1 MINRKSE
8 SVSYTPRAITNRPIS
23 SNRRRGRN
31 EITDEQKNEIK
42 EAFDLFDTEKTGK
55 IDYHELKVAIR
66 ALGFDIKKADV
77 LDLMR
82 EYDKTNSG
90 HIDYNDF
97 LDIMTQKISERDPT
111 EEIIKAFKLF
121 DDDDTGKISLKN
133 LRRVSRELGENLSDD
148 ELQAMIDE
156 FDKDMDGEISQEEF
170 LSIMKQTTI
179 EDFVLHIF
187 SWFLDIN
194 VDIFKNNA
202 DKKYSIKLF
211 DKKLINLCRTV
222 SVVELVNEIIMKD
235 VCNILG
241 YERSSLNIHASEKE
255 NGIMINEFLLNV
267 DKIESMANYIIVVEK
282 YSVYQK
288 LCENKIW
295 NEGIKSNDKNNLYA
309 CKNMKWIGMCSNDIV
324 FFPKESLISLT
335 KKEKNILQNLKNNKK
350 FLSTSQLKNEI
361 IQMDRINYKF
371 EIEAVQ
377 YLGMDFFIKKY
388 LIKKILRK
396 EWLT

>member
-55 IDYHELKVAIR
+55 IDYHELKVTIR

-170 LSIMKQTTI
+170 LSIMKQT
-179 EDFVLHIF
+179 
-187 SWFLDIN
+187 
-194 VDIFKNNA
+194 
-202 DKKYSIKLF
+202 
-211 DKKLINLCRTV
+211 
-222 SVVELVNEIIMKD
+222 
-235 VCNILG
+235 
-241 YERSSLNIHASEKE
+241 SL
-255 NGIMINEFLLNV
+255 
-267 DKIESMANYIIVVEK
+267 Y
-282 YSVYQK
+282 
-288 LCENKIW
+288 
-295 NEGIKSNDKNNLYA
+295 
-309 CKNMKWIGMCSNDIV
+309 
-324 FFPKESLISLT
+324 
-335 KKEKNILQNLKNNKK
+335 
-350 FLSTSQLKNEI
+350 
-361 IQMDRINYKF
+361 
-371 EIEAVQ
+371 
-377 YLGMDFFIKKY
+377 
-388 LIKKILRK
+388 
-396 EWLT
+396 

>member
-97 LDIMTQKISERDPT
+97 LDISKKICVYIKYYNIYNINIYIIMLTVYMSFEKSDAILLLIIHKLKKKKKKFPIYTIYIYIHIYIYIFFFFEVTQKISERDPT

-170 LSIMKQTTI
+170 LSIMKQT
-179 EDFVLHIF
+179 
-187 SWFLDIN
+187 
-194 VDIFKNNA
+194 
-202 DKKYSIKLF
+202 
-211 DKKLINLCRTV
+211 
-222 SVVELVNEIIMKD
+222 
-235 VCNILG
+235 
-241 YERSSLNIHASEKE
+241 SL
-255 NGIMINEFLLNV
+255 
-267 DKIESMANYIIVVEK
+267 Y
-282 YSVYQK
+282 
-288 LCENKIW
+288 
-295 NEGIKSNDKNNLYA
+295 
-309 CKNMKWIGMCSNDIV
+309 
-324 FFPKESLISLT
+324 
-335 KKEKNILQNLKNNKK
+335 
-350 FLSTSQLKNEI
+350 
-361 IQMDRINYKF
+361 
-371 EIEAVQ
+371 
-377 YLGMDFFIKKY
+377 
-388 LIKKILRK
+388 
-396 EWLT
+396 